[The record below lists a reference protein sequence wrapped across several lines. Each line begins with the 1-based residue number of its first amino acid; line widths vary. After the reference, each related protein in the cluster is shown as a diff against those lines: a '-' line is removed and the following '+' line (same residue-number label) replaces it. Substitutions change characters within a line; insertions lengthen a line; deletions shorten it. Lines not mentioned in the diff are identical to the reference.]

1 MLRDKSQVSYKRAFV
16 ELRNQCLKSVE
27 VFEPKMCF
35 VDFEKSIHNALLE
48 VWPQIEIK
56 GCIFHLCQ
64 SWWRKI
70 QKIGLATEY
79 SKNNEIGKYFTYI
92 FGLPFLHPEEVKF

>member
-1 MLRDKSQVSYKRAFV
+1 MLRDKSQVLYKRAFV

-27 VFEPKMCF
+27 VFELKMCF

-79 SKNNEIGKYFTYI
+79 SKNDEIGKYFI
-92 FGLPFLHPEEVKF
+92 FFGLPFLQPKEVRF